1 MDSTWTVWIDS
12 SQNSPGLAGLWCI
25 WVTSVTPITKKG
37 NYISSDAH
45 FSWHQEYPGHMIY
58 PSFLIE
64 KNEKYW
70 KKCGTSQFMSFLF
83 LEKKLS
89 HLMHNFLGIE
99 NTIATWSTLLSLLQ
113 KMQNSGKNA
122 LHIFLGIKNIL
133 VTWSTLLSLLRK
145 MQNTGKDA
153 VHLNLCNF
161 SFGKTSSHLMRNFLG
176 IKNTIVTWSALV
188 M

>member
-1 MDSTWTVWIDS
+1 MGEGGRHAHQGEVVTVPHLFQLEWVWNCGFWCHFFGCILHCRPQFWNDNINYFYPGIHGFHMNWVNRFQS
-12 SQNSPGLAGLWCI
+12 EFTGNSRIVTHLSDTSHI
-25 WVTSVTPITKKG
+25 SVTSVTPITKKG

-70 KKCGTSQFMSFLF
+70 KKHVTSQFMLFLF

-99 NTIATWSTLLSLLQ
+99 N
-113 KMQNSGKNA
+113 
-122 LHIFLGIKNIL
+122 IL
-133 VTWSTLLSLLRK
+133 VT
-145 MQNTGKDA
+145 
-153 VHLNLCNF
+153 
-161 SFGKTSSHLMRNFLG
+161 
-176 IKNTIVTWSALV
+176 
-188 M
+188 